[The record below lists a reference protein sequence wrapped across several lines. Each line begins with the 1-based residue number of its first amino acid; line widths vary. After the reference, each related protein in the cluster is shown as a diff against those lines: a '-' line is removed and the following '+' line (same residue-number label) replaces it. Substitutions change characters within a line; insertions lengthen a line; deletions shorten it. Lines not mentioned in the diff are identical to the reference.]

1 MSAGLL
7 LDALADLPHFRALP
21 PDLLQRVAEG
31 SRMVRLRA
39 DELLFS
45 QGDPAC
51 GFYGVRSGSVRLFRM
66 TTDGREQVLQHVPAG
81 KSFAE
86 AALLTMGR
94 FPANARAMQDDTEL
108 VEVGATVFLKLF
120 REDPRLAAA
129 MVSSLSMWLH
139 SMVERIEELQIA
151 SAPARFARYLLRLPA
166 RDEAGALV
174 VQLPMAK
181 KDLATHLA
189 IVPETLSRLLRRWQ
203 DQGIVDSR
211 GKELAILDSRV
222 LIAIADRES
231 E

>member
-1 MSAGLL
+1 
-7 LDALADLPHFRALP
+7 
-21 PDLLQRVAEG
+21 
-31 SRMVRLRA
+31 
-39 DELLFS
+39 
-45 QGDPAC
+45 
-51 GFYGVRSGSVRLFRM
+51 
-66 TTDGREQVLQHVPAG
+66 
-81 KSFAE
+81 
-86 AALLTMGR
+86 LTMGR

>member
-66 TTDGREQVLQHVPAG
+66 TADGREQVLQHVPAG